1 MIVRWHPPDSTPS
14 AVPRWRAR
22 ARSGSPPSAT
32 RTGLAP
38 PASTTSRSTSAPRK
52 EAGGRPTPPSCPPN
66 PRRTNAFGI
75 GWATR
80 WDMRLVQESAAGTVL
95 VTHADGSQARFGR
108 NPDGTLAGPS
118 GSTTDLVAD
127 SSGRLLRQRT
137 GTTLRFDSTGLLR
150 LGQRQPSGRVL
161 A

>member
-1 MIVRWHPPDSTPS
+1 M
-14 AVPRWRAR
+14 
-22 ARSGSPPSAT
+22 SGSGEDSGRQT
-32 RTGLAP
+32 
-38 PASTTSRSTSAPRK
+38 RSTEAPLTFAPDAA
-52 EAGGRPTPPSCPPN
+52 AGPVVR
-66 PRRTNAFGI
+66 
-75 GWATR
+75 
-80 WDMRLVQESAAGTVL
+80 MVQEAAAGAVL
-95 VTHADGSQARFGR
+95 VTHADCSQARFCR

-150 LGQRQPSGRVL
+150 LGQRQPSGQVL